1 MASPPLPPPSN
12 SPPSTTPKIPIKTTL
27 PKLPFPPNQSRPS
40 LTTPRLTIRP
50 LRPSD
55 LQSLHEIRSQPE
67 VMITNPQGRPDRDI
81 TSETKPAL
89 DRFLSPADLTKFYFA
104 ICLRDSRD
112 EDGGERGGDGG
123 ELEEKMIGIGG
134 CHKIASMFGWPVVG
148 YMIRREY
155 WGRGLATEFLVA
167 WLGLWRG
174 LPREEVVVEVDCR
187 SVSSVG
193 LGGGDEGEEN
203 ERGNGAGDVVKE
215 VPVVPEQ
222 IVTWAVS
229 GNIGSWRVMEKA
241 GFAYLMTW
249 TEADLRDLA
258 VDVELKAYRYFV

>member
-1 MASPPLPPPSN
+1 
-12 SPPSTTPKIPIKTTL
+12 
-27 PKLPFPPNQSRPS
+27 
-40 LTTPRLTIRP
+40 
-50 LRPSD
+50 
-55 LQSLHEIRSQPE
+55 
-67 VMITNPQGRPDRDI
+67 MITNPQGRPDRDI

-89 DRFLSPADLTKFYFA
+89 DRFLSPADLTTFYFA
-104 ICLRDSRD
+104 ICLRDSKS
-112 EDGGERGGDGG
+112 EDGGERIGDGG

-155 WGRGLATEFLVA
+155 WGQGLTTEFLVA

-174 LPREEVVVEVDCR
+174 LPREEVVVEVDPR

-193 LGGGDEGEEN
+193 LGGGDEGETDSME
-203 ERGNGAGDVVKE
+203 EI
-215 VPVVPEQ
+215 PVVMEQ

-229 GNIGSWRVMEKA
+229 DNIGSWRVMEKA
-241 GFAYLMTW
+241 GFEYLMTW